1 MNHRK
6 QLSAALAIL
15 MLSSQPV
22 LAANL
27 QSERAKAVERKN
39 AVQSEMSGT
48 QSKISSAQNQV
59 AGVEAEIRAL
69 DEKIMSVNV
78 TLDRLNGE
86 MQQLQVEIQKTKAEL
101 EAAKEELAEKKDFYA
116 KRLRAMY
123 IANDRGYLDILLD
136 SADAESLVG
145 NMRMIRSIAVSDRE
159 LVEEI
164 EQKVEEIETKK
175 AQLDQQEKELAAK
188 QAQVRQERANL
199 EAANAKKTAYM
210 NTLMSNISAYEAQY
224 DEMLRE
230 SNAIES
236 QIQNLD
242 LSIQK
247 AKEEEAARIAR
258 QKEAERQAQ
267 LEKERAAARAEE
279 SSRAEKQASKRVS
292 SSKKATTNSS
302 VSRSSSSTASSSSDV
317 MVNSAKATPEA
328 KKGEFYWPVPGHHRI
343 TSPFGY
349 RVHPILGYKKLH
361 TGIDISAP
369 SGTPV
374 IAAGSGTV
382 IASRFM
388 GGYGN
393 CIMIDHGSKVSVY
406 GHLSGRAV
414 SAGQSVSAGQT
425 IGYVGSTGMSTGPHL
440 HFEVRVN
447 GSLQNPLNY
456 L

>member
-1 MNHRK
+1 MNHKK

-27 QSERAKAVERKN
+27 QSERAKAVERRN
-39 AVQSEMSGT
+39 AVHSEMSGT
-48 QSKISSAQNQV
+48 QSKISSARNQA

-69 DEKIMSVNV
+69 DEKIMAVNV

-136 SADAESLVG
+136 SADAESLIG
-145 NMRMIRSIAVSDRE
+145 NVRMIRSIAISDRE

-164 EQKVEEIETKK
+164 AQKVEEIETKK

-230 SNAIES
+230 SSAIES

-242 LSIQK
+242 ISIQK

-258 QKEAERQAQ
+258 QKEAARQAQ
-267 LEKERAAARAEE
+267 LEKERAAARAEQ
-279 SSRAEKQASKRVS
+279 SGRMEKRTS
-292 SSKKATTNSS
+292 SSKKA
-302 VSRSSSSTASSSSDV
+302 STASTSSRSDDV

-349 RVHPILGYKKLH
+349 RVHPILGYRKLH

-393 CIMIDHGSKVSVY
+393 CIMVDHGSKVTVY
-406 GHLSGRAV
+406 AHLSGRAV
-414 SAGQSVSAGQT
+414 SVGQSVSAGQT

-447 GSLQNPLNY
+447 GSLQNPVNY

>member
-1 MNHRK
+1 MNHKK

-27 QSERAKAVERKN
+27 QSERAKAVERRN
-39 AVQSEMSGT
+39 AVHSEMSGT
-48 QSKISSAQNQV
+48 QSKISSARNQA

-69 DEKIMSVNV
+69 DEKIMAVNV

-136 SADAESLVG
+136 SADAESLIG
-145 NMRMIRSIAVSDRE
+145 NVRMIRSIAISDRE

-164 EQKVEEIETKK
+164 AQKVEEIETKK

-188 QAQVRQERANL
+188 QAQARQERANL

-230 SNAIES
+230 SSAIES

-242 LSIQK
+242 ISIQK

-258 QKEAERQAQ
+258 QKEAARQAQ
-267 LEKERAAARAEE
+267 LEKERAAARAEQSGRME
-279 SSRAEKQASKRVS
+279 KRAS
-292 SSKKATTNSS
+292 SSKKA
-302 VSRSSSSTASSSSDV
+302 STASTSSRSDDIL
-317 MVNSAKATPEA
+317 VNSAQATPEA

-349 RVHPILGYKKLH
+349 RVHPILGYRKLH

-374 IAAGSGTV
+374 IVAGSGTV

-393 CIMIDHGSKVSVY
+393 CIMVDHGSKVTVY
-406 GHLSGRAV
+406 AHLSGRAV
-414 SAGQSVSAGQT
+414 SVGQSVSAGQT

-447 GSLQNPLNY
+447 GSLQNPVNY

>member
-1 MNHRK
+1 M
-6 QLSAALAIL
+6 
-15 MLSSQPV
+15 
-22 LAANL
+22 
-27 QSERAKAVERKN
+27 ERKN

-136 SADAESLVG
+136 SADAESLIG
-145 NMRMIRSIAVSDRE
+145 NVRMIRSIAISDRE

-164 EQKVEEIETKK
+164 AQKVEEIETKK

-188 QAQVRQERANL
+188 QAQARQERANL

-230 SNAIES
+230 SSAIES

-242 LSIQK
+242 ISIQK

-258 QKEAERQAQ
+258 QKEAARQAQ
-267 LEKERAAARAEE
+267 LEKERAAARAEQSGRME
-279 SSRAEKQASKRVS
+279 KRAS
-292 SSKKATTNSS
+292 SSKKA
-302 VSRSSSSTASSSSDV
+302 STASTSSRSDDV

-349 RVHPILGYKKLH
+349 RVHPILGYRKLH

-393 CIMIDHGSKVSVY
+393 CIMVDHGSKVTVY
-406 GHLSGRAV
+406 AHLSGRAV
-414 SAGQSVSAGQT
+414 SVGQSVSAGQT

-447 GSLQNPLNY
+447 GSLQNPVNY

>member
-1 MNHRK
+1 MNHKK

-27 QSERAKAVERKN
+27 QSERAKAVERRN
-39 AVQSEMSGT
+39 AVHSEMSGT
-48 QSKISSAQNQV
+48 QSKISSARNQA

-69 DEKIMSVNV
+69 DEKIMAVNV

-136 SADAESLVG
+136 SADAESLIG
-145 NMRMIRSIAVSDRE
+145 NVRMIRSIAISDRE

-164 EQKVEEIETKK
+164 AQKVEEIETKK

-230 SNAIES
+230 SSAIES

-242 LSIQK
+242 ISIQK

-258 QKEAERQAQ
+258 QKEAARQAQ
-267 LEKERAAARAEE
+267 LEKERATARAEQSGRME
-279 SSRAEKQASKRVS
+279 KRASSN
-292 SSKKATTNSS
+292 KKA
-302 VSRSSSSTASSSSDV
+302 STASTSSRSDDI

-349 RVHPILGYKKLH
+349 RVHPILGYRKLH

-393 CIMIDHGSKVSVY
+393 CIMIDHGSKVTVY
-406 GHLSGRAV
+406 AHLSGRAV
-414 SAGQSVSAGQT
+414 SVGQSVSAGQT

-447 GSLQNPLNY
+447 GSLQNPVNY

>member
-1 MNHRK
+1 MNRKK

-27 QSERAKAVERKN
+27 QSERAKAVERRN
-39 AVQSEMSGT
+39 AVHSEMSGT
-48 QSKISSAQNQV
+48 QSKISSARNQA

-69 DEKIMSVNV
+69 DEKIMAVNV

-136 SADAESLVG
+136 SADAESLIG
-145 NMRMIRSIAVSDRE
+145 NVRMIRSIAISDRE

-164 EQKVEEIETKK
+164 AQKVEEIETKK
-175 AQLDQQEKELAAK
+175 AQLDQQEKQLAAK

-230 SNAIES
+230 SSAIES

-242 LSIQK
+242 LSIEK
-247 AKEEEAARIAR
+247 AKQEEAARIAR
-258 QKEAERQAQ
+258 QKEAARQAQ
-267 LEKERAAARAEE
+267 LEKERAAARAEQSGRME
-279 SSRAEKQASKRVS
+279 KRAS
-292 SSKKATTNSS
+292 SSKKA
-302 VSRSSSSTASSSSDV
+302 STASTSSRSDDI
-317 MVNSAKATPEA
+317 MVNSAQATPEA

-349 RVHPILGYKKLH
+349 RVHPILGYRKLH

-369 SGTPV
+369 GGTPV

-393 CIMIDHGSKVSVY
+393 CIMVDHGSKVTVY
-406 GHLSGRAV
+406 AHLSGRAV
-414 SAGQSVSAGQT
+414 SVGQSVSAGQT

-447 GSLQNPLNY
+447 GSLQNPVNY